1 MASVLRSTVRWTL
14 SSLSARGVARWR
26 PLSSETTG
34 SVVKTGTS
42 EEVVEYV
49 SPDELVSIHYTQTV
63 HTKAVDIEP
72 NYCVV
77 GNIRGL
83 KFSLVWGHWLSFSF
97 IFKGSNYN
105 KDYYFH

>member
-49 SPDELVSIHYTQTV
+49 SPDELVSILYTNPNSSQRLWTWSQT
-63 HTKAVDIEP
+63 T
-72 NYCVV
+72 
-77 GNIRGL
+77 IRLIVLEG
-83 KFSLVWGHWLSFSF
+83 
-97 IFKGSNYN
+97 
-105 KDYYFH
+105 